1 MTIAHLSDI
10 HFGRIA
16 HEHIVQV
23 LVDEV
28 NAGDV
33 DLVAISGDLTQRARE
48 REFKAAS
55 TMIDRFE
62 APVLVVPG
70 NHDVYP
76 WWHPIKRLCRPLAR
90 YRTHITPELTPRFEQ
105 NGVAVLGLN
114 TAHGRTVKGGRIDAD
129 DLDAIRSYFGEVD
142 DGTFTVLVLHHHL
155 TKIRA
160 LGRHDIARYAQD
172 ALDAAAAS
180 GVDLI
185 LCGHLHVSHIEPV
198 EIIPGQQRIVVAS
211 AGTATSNRGRKS
223 NRATNFYNLIRVS
236 AGRFQVEERIYRPRV
251 HQFVAESTTTFD
263 RSAPATP
270 TGRNDTPG

>member
-1 MTIAHLSDI
+1 
-10 HFGRIA
+10 
-16 HEHIVQV
+16 
-23 LVDEV
+23 
-28 NAGDV
+28 
-33 DLVAISGDLTQRARE
+33 
-48 REFKAAS
+48 
-55 TMIDRFE
+55 MIERFE

-76 WWHPIKRLCRPLAR
+76 WWHPIKRLRRPLAR

-129 DLDAIRSYFGEVD
+129 DLDAIRSYFGEAD
-142 DGTFTVLVLHHHL
+142 DRTFTVLVLHHHL

-198 EIIPGQQRIVVAS
+198 EIIPGQQRIVIAS

-236 AGRFQVEERIYRPRV
+236 AERFQVEERIYRPRV

-263 RSAPATP
+263 RSATTMPIA
-270 TGRNDTPG
+270 RDDTPG

>member
-16 HEHIVQV
+16 HEDIVQV
-23 LVDEV
+23 LVDGV

-33 DLVAISGDLTQRARE
+33 DLVAISGDLTQRARVH
-48 REFKAAS
+48 EFEAAS
-55 TMIDRFE
+55 AMIDRFE

-76 WWHPIKRLCRPLAR
+76 WWHPIKRLRRPLGR
-90 YRTHITPELTPRFEQ
+90 YRTHITPELTPRFKH
-105 NGVAVLGLN
+105 NGVAVLGVN

-129 DLDAIRSYFGEVD
+129 DLEAIRSYFNTVD
-142 DGTFTVLVLHHHL
+142 EKAFTVLVLHHHL

-160 LGRHDIARYAQD
+160 LGRHDIARYAQQ
-172 ALDAAAAS
+172 ALDAAAES

-185 LCGHLHVSHIEPV
+185 LCGHLHISHIEPV
-198 EIIPGQQRIVVAS
+198 EIIPGQHRIVVAS

-223 NRATNFYNLIRVS
+223 NRATNFYNMIRVE
-236 AGRFQVEERIYRPRV
+236 AERFQVEERIYRPDVDR
-251 HQFVAESTTTFD
+251 FVAESTTTFD
-263 RSAPATP
+263 RSKPSAA
-270 TGRNDTPG
+270 GD